1 MLLHQRHHSFPV
13 SFVFH
18 PSPSKIG
25 SFNVLQTRSLL
36 KLSEYWTCEHF
47 ISENRI
53 NIGLVNIF
61 QIIQTLWKLDWWVS
75 VKEPRHQIC
84 LNSKQWTRNFQVGK
98 TKLIFVSLLLKDIKS
113 MNIAM
118 ENFGHVNI
126 FFGKSKLFEG
136 WIDELQWK
144 NRVKWF
150 ASILGDEPELLSGIC
165 ESCAKKY
172 ADSAKIYIV

>member
-36 KLSEYWTCEHF
+36 KLSEYWTCEHL

-84 LNSKQWTRNFQVGK
+84 LNSKQWTRNFQAGK

-118 ENFGHVNI
+118 ENSGPVNTFRKIQALWRLDRWTSVKEPRQMICLNFKRWTRNFKWYLWI
-126 FFGKSKLFEG
+126 F
-136 WIDELQWK
+136 
-144 NRVKWF
+144 
-150 ASILGDEPELLSGIC
+150 C
-165 ESCAKKY
+165 
-172 ADSAKIYIV
+172 

>member
-36 KLSEYWTCEHF
+36 KLSEYWTCEHL
-47 ISENRI
+47 ISENLV
-53 NIGLVNIF
+53 NIGLVKIF

-84 LNSKQWTRNFQVGK
+84 LNSKQWTRNFQAGK
-98 TKLIFVSLLLKDIKS
+98 NKLIFVSLLLKDIKS

-118 ENFGHVNI
+118 ENSGPVNI
-126 FFGKSKLFEG
+126 FRKIQALWRLDRWTSVKEPRQLICLNFKRWTRNFKWYL
-136 WIDELQWK
+136 WIL
-144 NRVKWF
+144 
-150 ASILGDEPELLSGIC
+150 C
-165 ESCAKKY
+165 
-172 ADSAKIYIV
+172 

>member
-1 MLLHQRHHSFPV
+1 MLKLFTGMLLHQRHHSFPV

-25 SFNVLQTRSLL
+25 SFNVLQTRSML
-36 KLSEYWTCEHF
+36 KLSEYWTCGHL

-118 ENFGHVNI
+118 ENSGPVNI
-126 FFGKSKLFEG
+126 FSENPSSLKIGSMNFSE
-136 WIDELQWK
+136 
-144 NRVKWF
+144 RT
-150 ASILGDEPELLSGIC
+150 ASIDLPQF
-165 ESCAKKY
+165 
-172 ADSAKIYIV
+172 

>member
-1 MLLHQRHHSFPV
+1 MLKLFTGMLLHQRHHSFPV

-25 SFNVLQTRSLL
+25 SFNVLQTWSML
-36 KLSEYWTCEHF
+36 KLSEYWTCEHL

-61 QIIQTLWKLDWWVS
+61 QIIQTLWKWDWWVS

-84 LNSKQWTRNFQVGK
+84 LNSKQWTRNFQAGK

-118 ENFGHVNI
+118 ENSGPVNI
-126 FFGKSKLFEG
+126 FRKIQALWRLDRWTSVKEPCQMICLNFKRWTRNFKWYL
-136 WIDELQWK
+136 WIL
-144 NRVKWF
+144 
-150 ASILGDEPELLSGIC
+150 C
-165 ESCAKKY
+165 
-172 ADSAKIYIV
+172 